1 MTSCFSG
8 QMLSGDELREA
19 LISAAKPI
27 EQTEVVTLSEALGHN
42 LCTSKGAV
50 FQLKIITLVA
60 VDLL

>member
-27 EQTEVVTLSEALGHN
+27 EQTEVEKRVK
-42 LCTSKGAV
+42 KG
-50 FQLKIITLVA
+50 LK
-60 VDLL
+60 LLRG

>member
-27 EQTEVVTLSEALGHN
+27 EQSELISLSEALGRVLAEDVVSPLDVH
-42 LCTSKGAV
+42 S
-50 FQLKIITLVA
+50 
-60 VDLL
+60 